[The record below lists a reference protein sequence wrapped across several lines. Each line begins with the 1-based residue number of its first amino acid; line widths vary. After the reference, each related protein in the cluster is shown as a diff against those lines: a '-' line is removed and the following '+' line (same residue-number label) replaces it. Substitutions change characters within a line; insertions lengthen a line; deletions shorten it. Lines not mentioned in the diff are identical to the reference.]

1 MSKKIKST
9 SIAFK
14 LAVAFIF
21 AAVFQSV
28 LLSSLMIAGGVLE
41 QSRKNQYKIFSEK
54 VIGRKNSLE
63 NEMDN
68 VWINFGRD
76 TEKICHYFDSLSDS
90 EEKKT
95 SDEVLEDLAPMLLSA
110 LFRTKTTGAFLI
122 LPEQPDTEGD
132 SLAALYLRNNSPER
146 GSKKDS
152 NLYMLIGPWN
162 VAEKLNIATTANW
175 TLRLELGSGNRD
187 FVRKPYEAAMA
198 VGPSEWLGYWSPAFC
213 VNPDDEEVITYSL
226 PLFRS
231 DGSVAAI
238 FGVEISVNYLYRSLP
253 PSDLQSTDS
262 YGYLIGICS
271 GSGDISPA
279 VTHGALQKRMLKEDD
294 YLEIESVDE
303 KNSIYRLLNHNSH
316 NQLYACVEQ
325 MGMYYHNTPFENE
338 EWFLIALMDE
348 SSLLHFPQK
357 IENIFLYSL
366 LISMAIGFI
375 FAIIISQWFTRHAK
389 LIELSELP
397 VGAFEMRS
405 HSSKVLM
412 TSQIPHLLNLTKEQE
427 RQFCKDKRQFIT
439 FLKSLSLSEFDDEN
453 IFLIGSPPDS
463 RWIRISRKDSF
474 NLVRCI
480 VEDVSDEVCQKK
492 ALLVERDRDGLTGV
506 GNRLAYESRIKRMNR
521 TVKEDD
527 NIAFIMCDLNDLK
540 GVNDNLGHDIG
551 DKYIRTA
558 ANILQQSF
566 PTGEIFRIGGDEFI
580 VLLKDMDPKG
590 IKKGLSAIKYAMEA
604 YSATCQFPAAIAS
617 GFAFYNPVQD
627 VRLESTVSRAD
638 AYMYKNK
645 KKMKKQTAG
654 KYK

>member
-1 MSKKIKST
+1 MSKKIKSN

-21 AAVFQSV
+21 AAIFQSI
-28 LLSSLMIAGGVLE
+28 LLSSLMVAGGVFE
-41 QSRKNQYKIFSEK
+41 QAEKNQYKIFSEK
-54 VIGRKNSLE
+54 VIGRKNNLE

-76 TEKICHYFDSLSDS
+76 TEKICHYFDSLSES
-90 EEKKT
+90 GEEKT
-95 SDEVLEDLAPMLLSA
+95 SDEILEDLSPMLLNA
-110 LFRTKTTGAFLI
+110 LYRTKTTGAFLI
-122 LPEQPDTEGD
+122 LPDQPDTEVD

-146 GSKKDS
+146 NTRKAS
-152 NLYMLIGPWN
+152 NIYMLIGPWN

-175 TLRLELGSGNRD
+175 TLRLDLTSGNRD
-187 FVRKPYEAAMA
+187 FIQKPYEAALA
-198 VGPSEWLGYWSPAFC
+198 VGPSEWLGYWSPSFS
-213 VNPDDEEVITYSL
+213 VNPGDEEVITYSL
-226 PLFRS
+226 PLFHA

-238 FGVEISVNYLYRSLP
+238 FGVEISVNYLYSFLP

-279 VTHGALQKRMLKEDD
+279 VTHGALQKRMLKADD
-294 YLEIESVDE
+294 YLEIEPVDKE
-303 KNSIYRLLNHNSH
+303 NSIYRLLNHNSH
-316 NQLYACVEQ
+316 NQLYACIER

-348 SSLLHFPQK
+348 SSLLHFPHK
-357 IENIFLYSL
+357 IENIFVYSL
-366 LISMAIGFI
+366 LISMVIGFV
-375 FAIIISQWFTRHAK
+375 FAIMISQWFTRHAK

-405 HSSKVLM
+405 YSSKVLM
-412 TSQIPHLLNLTKEQE
+412 TSQVPHLLNLTKEQE
-427 RQFCKDKRQFIT
+427 RQFSKDKQKFIA
-439 FLKSLSLSEFDDEN
+439 FLESLPLSEFDDEN

-474 NLVRCI
+474 NLARCI
-480 VEDVSDEVCQKK
+480 VEDVSDEVSRKK

-506 GNRLAYESRIKRMNR
+506 GNRLAYESRIKNLNR
-521 TVKEDD
+521 AVKGND

-540 GVNDNLGHDIG
+540 GVNDHLGHDIG

-558 ANILQQSF
+558 AEILQKSF

-580 VLLKDMDPKG
+580 VLLKDMGPEG
-590 IKKGLSAIKYAMEA
+590 IKKGIAAVKSAMDA
-604 YSATCQFPAAIAS
+604 YSDTCQFPAAIAS
-617 GFAFYNPVQD
+617 GFAFYHPDQD

-645 KKMKKQTAG
+645 KKMKNQTAG
-654 KYK
+654 KRE